1 MKKGKKMKV
10 REASKEEKSKGGFKE
25 RRLECINKLS

>member
-1 MKKGKKMKV
+1 MKV

-25 RRLECINKLS
+25 RRLECINKLFSGI